1 MVLKLA
7 DDAISTAAHISS
19 HNKHPG
25 IDGVESRD
33 TVAGVNTTSLNECD
47 GHRCR
52 SRSRYRSAQRG
63 QPWALQRLLLLTKT
77 IPVGSHKKLGPP
89 LCHDDN
95 SKAIAAEEAAGAIAV
110 IRGWGRVHIA
120 PQRNTPRY

>member
-1 MVLKLA
+1 MVPRLA
-7 DDAISTAAHISS
+7 DKAISTTAHISR
-19 HNKHPG
+19 HNKHPDM
-25 IDGVESRD
+25 DGVESRD
-33 TVAGVNTTSLNECD
+33 TVAGVNTTSLSECD

-89 LCHDDN
+89 PCHDD
-95 SKAIAAEEAAGAIAV
+95 STKAITAEDTVE
-110 IRGWGRVHIA
+110 
-120 PQRNTPRY
+120 